1 MTEFELEEMTYE
13 QVAALIQGSADGN
26 PGTPTRI
33 EVDSI
38 LDRHRVHDGMAHTA
52 LAQTIER

>member
-1 MTEFELEEMTYE
+1 MTDFEIEQMTYE
-13 QVAALIQGSADGN
+13 QVAALIQGSADGD

-38 LDRHRVHDGMAHTA
+38 LDRHNVHEGVAHTA
-52 LAQTIER
+52 LTQTIER